1 MAAAPAAMDLVS
13 FREDIER
20 APFVDATEPRP
31 PCLRA
36 ANRQARSPSENERGF
51 PAASPLSRNIGGRSG
66 AGTASVSFADGSVT
80 TIVYAYH
87 NGFAPSG
94 CHVFGRV
101 IAG

>member
-1 MAAAPAAMDLVS
+1 
-13 FREDIER
+13 
-20 APFVDATEPRP
+20 
-31 PCLRA
+31 
-36 ANRQARSPSENERGF
+36 
-51 PAASPLSRNIGGRSG
+51 
-66 AGTASVSFADGSVT
+66 VSFADGSVT